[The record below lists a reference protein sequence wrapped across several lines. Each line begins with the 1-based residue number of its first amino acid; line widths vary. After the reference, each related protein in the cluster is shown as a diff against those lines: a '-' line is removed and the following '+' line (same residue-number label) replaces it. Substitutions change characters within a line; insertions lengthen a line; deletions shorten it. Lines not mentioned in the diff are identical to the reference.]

1 MTGSFVRPFAS
12 ILIDTCNH
20 ERCIERAIISSID
33 QDFCATDREI
43 VVVDDGS
50 TDRTREIVRKFEGQ
64 VRVLGKAN
72 GGQASAFNLGI
83 PECRGEIIAF
93 LDGDDWWAPEKLKRV
108 VEIFAADSE
117 VGMVGHAIV
126 ESFEGVA
133 DKVVALKQSES
144 LRLSTVHAAQVFR
157 LHRAYLGTS
166 RLTLR
171 AEIARRILP
180 VPEGLVFEA
189 DEYLFTLAGLL
200 ADFVILNEAL
210 TYYRIHGANFFVA
223 ADPKSGGLRR
233 KQRVMAALVAA
244 LHKGLPAHG
253 ASEQVVSCLL
263 EIVKAEADQLRLMLD
278 GGAPWETYGV
288 EQTIFRIQH
297 ADASWKQ
304 SLFRQITTLPALVL
318 PPRWFYAARGWV
330 AGRAWYAR
338 TRKEFLPVPDFS
350 EIEAP
355 RYVRK

>member
-1 MTGSFVRPFAS
+1 MAGSAVRPFAS
-12 ILIDTCNH
+12 ILIDTYNH
-20 ERCIERAIISSID
+20 ERYIERAITSVLE
-33 QDFCATDREI
+33 QNFCATDREI

-126 ESFEGVA
+126 ESFEGAA
-133 DKVVALKQSES
+133 DNVVALKQAER
-144 LRLSTVHAAQVFR
+144 LRLSTVHAAKVFR

-171 AEIARRILP
+171 AKIARRILP
-180 VPEGLVFEA
+180 VPEDLIFEA

-210 TYYRIHGANFFVA
+210 THYRIHGGNLFVA

-244 LHKGLPAHG
+244 LHKGLPAYG
-253 ASEQVVSCLL
+253 ASKEVADCLL
-263 EIVKAEADQLRLMLD
+263 ELVEAEAAQLRLMMD
-278 GGAPWETYGV
+278 GGAPWDAYYV

-304 SLFRQITTLPALVL
+304 RLFRQITTLPALVL

-338 TRKEFLPVPDFS
+338 TRKEFLPVPGFS

-355 RYVRK
+355 KHVRK